1 MKLSNWKEGAD
12 FLMRKMLILWMALLL
27 TFASACAESGGDMVS
42 HELTV
47 DFSVRAGVPLMKK
60 YGLFNSG
67 LVTLKQYDSYMH
79 LMDDLRVDSLRI
91 DLFAGSRGQPMG
103 EMVTGTAENL
113 QYDFSALDTILASLS
128 EHGSRLY
135 ASWCYIPL
143 PLQKNGN
150 WRSGPTDMK
159 AWQEIYRQYAAY
171 YAEKGVRI
179 PYHEIY
185 NEPDCGNVFFTG
197 SFADYTEMY
206 VAAARGLKE
215 GNSDAVIGGPSSAFV
230 ENSAGVIPAFLR
242 TVIRENVP
250 MDFFSYHSYG
260 CDAKQYIARTRQA
273 RALVSAHPELDT
285 TELHLN
291 EFNSLIQPFELNGP
305 AEHVRGG
312 STLLTAFELLL
323 DETDVTLAHW
333 AQFLDTG
340 IEPLGAVDVRGR
352 QKAAYW
358 AYWMY
363 SHMPEQRVSISG
375 LGENTREGL
384 HAMASADE
392 SQAAILVWND
402 HPKDTVDVAITLS
415 ELPIRQ
421 GELRLYHMEEATD
434 SYWIKNA
441 DTTLIPEISD
451 LASLEDELH
460 LTLGPGG
467 FALYLFDSGKEQV
480 VHDTPGE
487 LVRKRYYFPERGK
500 SNFAFYDETDPTVY
514 LGMNGELIGRSVVAM
529 EFDGLPDM
537 LALQSKLSGI
547 YETLDLHSSFSV
559 RVDYEV
565 NGAYPK
571 ACIFSFMPM
580 NVRRDNALPW
590 GTERQA
596 DEIVI
601 EKTLLTGK
609 TLLTLANHAPEGWS
623 GSAIL
628 TFDLQNAGPTCQT
641 EITMIGLR

>member
-1 MKLSNWKEGAD
+1 
-12 FLMRKMLILWMALLL
+12 MRKLLIRLIMLLMMV
-27 TFASACAESGGDMVS
+27 TSACAESGGAMNM

-47 DFSVRAGVPLMKK
+47 DFSTRAGVPLIKK
-60 YGLFNSG
+60 FGLFNSG
-67 LVTLKQYDSYMH
+67 LVTLNQYENYMH

-91 DLFAGSRGQPMG
+91 DLFAGSQEQPMG
-103 EMVTGTAENL
+103 KMVTGTAEDL
-113 QYDFSALDTILASLS
+113 HYDFSALDTILGALS

-143 PLQKNGN
+143 PLQENGN
-150 WRSGPTDMK
+150 WRAGPTDIK

-171 YAEKGVRI
+171 YAGKGIRI
-179 PYHEIY
+179 PYHEVY

-197 SFADYTEMY
+197 TFADYTNMY

-215 GNSDAVIGGPSSAFV
+215 GNPDAVVGGPSSAFV
-230 ENSAGVIPAFLR
+230 ENSAGVIPEFLR
-242 TVIRENVP
+242 TVLREDVP
-250 MDFFSYHSYG
+250 LDFFSYHSYG

-273 RALVSAHPELDT
+273 RALVNAHPKLDT

-291 EFNSLIQPFELNGP
+291 EFNSLLQPFVLDGP

-312 STLLTAFELLL
+312 STMLTAFELLL
-323 DETDVTLAHW
+323 NETDVTLAHW

-340 IEPLGAVDVRGR
+340 IEPLGSVDVLGR

-363 SHMPEQRVSISG
+363 SHMPEQRVSVSG
-375 LGENTREGL
+375 LGEETREGL
-384 HAMASADE
+384 HAMASSDE
-392 SQAAILVWND
+392 HQAAILVWND
-402 HPKDTVDVAITLS
+402 HPEDTMEVTVALNA
-415 ELPIRQ
+415 LPVRQ
-421 GELRLYHMEEATD
+421 GQMRLYHMEEATD
-434 SYWIKNA
+434 NYWVKRA
-441 DTTLIPEISD
+441 DTTLVPQISD
-451 LASLEDELH
+451 IASLEGELH
-460 LTLGPGG
+460 ITLGPGG
-467 FALYLFDSGKEQV
+467 FALYLFDSGKAQTTHEA
-480 VHDTPGE
+480 PGE

-500 SNFAFYDETDPTVY
+500 GNYAFYDETDPTVY
-514 LGMNGELIGRSVVAM
+514 LGMNGEMIGRSVVAM
-529 EFDGLPDM
+529 EFDGLPNM

-565 NGAYPK
+565 AGAYTK

-601 EKTLLTGK
+601 ENTLLTGK
-609 TLLTLANHAPEGWS
+609 TLLTLANHAPEGWT

-641 EITMIGLR
+641 EITMTGLR